1 MTLFDELKARGLFA
15 QTNNEEEVAEL
26 INNGKA
32 IFYTGYDPTADS
44 LTAGHAVMLTFMK
57 RLQQAGNRPIIVI
70 GGGTTMVGD
79 PSGRTD
85 MRKMLTA
92 EQIAAHGERFK
103 AQMSKFIDF
112 GEGKAIMVNNADW
125 LGKLSFFDYAREVAV
140 HFSVNNMLRAE
151 AYKTRMEVGLTL
163 FEMLY
168 MTMQAYDFEEL
179 FKRYDCVLQCGGDD
193 QWSNILAG
201 ADLIRRKLRKSAYVL
216 TIPLLADSNG
226 VKMGK
231 TAGNALWL
239 DPEKTSPYDF
249 YQYWRNVGDADV
261 IKCLK
266 MQTFVPLEQIAELEN
281 GNPNAAKEVLAYEL
295 TKMVHSEADAE
306 KAQATA
312 RSLFGGAGV
321 SDDMPT
327 VTLAAGKYTVIDL
340 LVASK
345 LCDSKS
351 DARRNLE
358 QGGVTINNEQLTMDN
373 IATEFDVTSEGII
386 IKKGKKKIVRI
397 RA

>member
-1 MTLFDELKARGLFA
+1 MTLFEELKARGLVA
-15 QTNNEEEVAEL
+15 QVTDEPEIAEL

-32 IFYTGYDPTADS
+32 TFYIGFDPTADS
-44 LTAGHAVMLTFMK
+44 LTAGHAVSLAFMR
-57 RLQQAGNRPIIVI
+57 RLQQAGNKTIALI

-85 MRKMLTA
+85 MRKMLTT
-92 EQIAAHGERFK
+92 EQIAANGERFR

-112 GEGKAIMVNNADW
+112 SDGKAMMVNNTDW
-125 LGKLSFFDYAREVAV
+125 LGKLSFFDYAREVAL

-151 AYKTRMEVGLTL
+151 CYRSRMDDGLTL

-201 ADLIRRKLRKSAYVL
+201 RDLIRRKMHKSAYVL
-216 TIPLLADSNG
+216 TFPLLTDSNG

-239 DPEKTSPYDF
+239 DPSKTTPYDF
-249 YQYWRNVGDADV
+249 YQYWRNVSDADV

-266 MQTFVPLEQIAELEN
+266 MQTFVPLDEIAELEK
-281 GNPNAAKEVLAYEL
+281 GNPNLAKERLAFEL
-295 TKMVHSEADAE
+295 TAMVHSEEDAR
-306 KAQATA
+306 KAQDTA
-312 RSLFGGAGV
+312 RSLFSGGV
-321 SDDMPT
+321 SENMPT
-327 VTLAAGKYTVIDL
+327 VEITAGTYTIIDL

-345 LCDSKS
+345 FCDSNS
-351 DARRNLE
+351 DARRTIQ
-358 QGGVTINNEQLTMDN
+358 QGGVSVNGETVTD
-373 IATEFDVTSEGII
+373 IAAKFDVDAEGVILR
-386 IKKGKKKIVRI
+386 KGKKKYARI